1 MASGLALL
9 SSEAT
14 YKLYELTPGDLEAEA
29 RFFQAVINSGIVAI
43 DTETTGLKWAQGAR
57 AFMVTFCASTDE
69 AYFIYKDDDYARK
82 IMSALVSDTIA
93 LLFWNA
99 KFDLHMM
106 RETYAFAPGAEQ
118 RVEDG
123 MLAQRVLDNLGS
135 AKLKVASQQY
145 VEQFGINADT
155 HEKRVKMWLSEH
167 TETVRIGGKTIKT
180 YEPNYSDVPA
190 ALMVPYA
197 CLDVVLTLHAWQQ
210 QELLLV
216 DGLSATYEEELNT
229 LDTIVQMERV
239 GIPVNVEKLAYWKSI
254 AQSETARALTDFERI
269 APGVNPAS
277 RLQLGKFLYE
287 TLGNPIKHR
296 TDGGDPATHAVA
308 IRDLETP
315 EAKDVMMR
323 LARWT
328 TGLNKFLEIEAH
340 IGDDGRIH
348 TSIGQSGARTGRM
361 TSSEPN
367 MQNAVSPR
375 FTIIEEIAYIIGWA
389 AARDVFEAEPGRS
402 LLFVDFAAIEMRI
415 FAHYS
420 QDPALLDIF
429 HNDKDSHRT
438 IAGLMYGKDPVD
450 VSKDQR
456 SFGKRVSFCVPIEG
470 TYALTRTGWK
480 SPQELVPGEDEL
492 MGYVD
497 GKMKWTPLRAVNF
510 FEPEPVYH
518 YHNKHRF
525 SAVCNEPHRWLTQT
539 LIRTGTTYEWKDS
552 ASRPIDKVNSYQRLL
567 LSAPFEGPHILNI
580 TPQEAAIIGWA
591 FTDGSVRPRRVG
603 RISAVLYQK
612 KPKYIAQ
619 IRRLLRGVAHSESDG
634 REGTKVFKI
643 SVHYW
648 QELAKRSGV
657 QTPYDLEQFV
667 LRLDPKQLRY
677 FCAAGYAAEGLTTK
691 ARTQYK
697 FSQNVGPTL
706 RAFQLAFT
714 LVGYRVTVDKPRIGP
729 AGNALHTSLTL
740 SKPTVT
746 TQALRKEYVGDQP
759 VWCPTTDCDSWVMRQ
774 NGSIMCTS
782 NTRLYGGGVNR
793 IEESLRDGV
802 GSDEGMVH
810 SECVEALAAFE
821 LQPNGSEPI
830 HRQLSR
836 ALIAAFGRA
845 VPSAERFMT
854 KATNKVKMRRAQF
867 KVGFVTNLFGR
878 KTSIFPGKEF
888 IATNALIQGTAADVF
903 KKALNR
909 VRDVLAGEDAHLVN
923 VIHDELVIDVN
934 DECIARIVPLI
945 REVMCDFP
953 EFSVPI
959 KVAFSIAPHGKSWAF
974 KSDYIEAISE

>member
-1 MASGLALL
+1 MASGLTLL

-14 YKLYELTPGDLEAEA
+14 YKLYELKPGDLETEA
-29 RFFQAVINSGIVAI
+29 RFFQAVINSGIVAV
-43 DTETTGLKWAQGAR
+43 DTETTGLKWSQGSR
-57 AFMVTFCASTDE
+57 AFMVTFCASTNEAYFVYKDE
-69 AYFIYKDDDYARK
+69 AYTRK
-82 IMSALVSDTIA
+82 IMSALASDDIV

-99 KFDLHMM
+99 KFDLHMT
-106 RETYAFAPGAEQ
+106 RETYGFSPGGSQ

-145 VEQFGINADT
+145 VEQFGIDADA

-167 TETVRIGGKTIKT
+167 TETTRIGGKTIKT
-180 YEPNYSDVPA
+180 HEPTYADVPA

-210 QELLLV
+210 QETLLV
-216 DGLSATYEEELNT
+216 EGLRATYEEELNT
-229 LDTIVQMERV
+229 LGTVVQMEHV
-239 GIPVNVEKLAYWKSI
+239 GVPVNAEKLAHWKFIS
-254 AQSETARALTDFERI
+254 QFETARALADFERI

-277 RLQLGKFLYE
+277 RVQLAKFLYE

-296 TDGGDPATHAVA
+296 TDGDSPATHAVA
-308 IRDLETP
+308 IRDLDTP
-315 EAKDVMMR
+315 EAKDVMTR

-340 IGDDGRIH
+340 IGDDGRVH

-375 FTIIEEIAYIIGWA
+375 FTTVDETERIVGWS
-389 AARDVFEAEPGRS
+389 AARDVFEAKPGRS

-438 IAGLMYGKDPVD
+438 IAGLMYGKAPDD
-450 VSKDQR
+450 VSKNQR
-456 SFGKRVSFCVPIEG
+456 GFGKRVSFCVPIEG

-480 SPQELVPGEDEL
+480 LPQELVPGEDDL

-497 GKMKWTPLRAVNF
+497 GRMKWTPLRAVNF

-539 LIRTGTTYEWKDS
+539 LVRTGATYEWVDS
-552 ASRPIDKVNSYQRLL
+552 PSRPIDKINSYRRML
-567 LSAPFEGPHILNI
+567 LSAPFEGPRILNI

-603 RISAVLYQK
+603 RMSAVLYQK

-619 IRRLLRGVAHSESDG
+619 IRRLLCGVAHSEGAG
-634 REGTKVFKI
+634 REGAIAFKI

-657 QTPYDLEQFV
+657 QTPHDLEQFV

-677 FCAAGYAAEGLTTK
+677 FCAAGYAAEGLTAKTRK
-691 ARTQYK
+691 QYK

-729 AGNALHTSLTL
+729 AGNALHTALTL
-740 SKPTVT
+740 SKPTIT
-746 TQALRKEYVGDQP
+746 TQALKKEYVGDQP
-759 VWCPTTDCDSWVMRQ
+759 VWCPTTDCDSWIMRQ

-802 GSDEGMVH
+802 GSDDGMVH
-810 SECVEALAAFE
+810 DECVDALSAFGLE
-821 LQPNGSEPI
+821 PGGGEPI
-830 HRQLSR
+830 HRQLAR

-854 KATNKVKMRRAQF
+854 KATNKVKMRRAQC

-903 KKALNR
+903 KIALNR
-909 VRDVLAGEDAHLVN
+909 VRDILAAEDARLVN
-923 VIHDELVIDVN
+923 AIHDELVIDA
-934 DECIARIVPLI
+934 DDACIARIVPLI